1 MWFAMETSTAPLDES
16 AGLIDADGFTPLRV
30 THVIRETADAV
41 SLVLAVPEL
50 LKDRFRYTAGQF
62 VTIKTTVGDTEQR
75 RCYSMSSSPDVDPG
89 LRITVKRD
97 RDGVVSNWIN
107 DTVAAGDHLLTAPP
121 DGRFVLTAA
130 DRDVVTFAGGSGITP
145 VFSLVNA
152 ALTASGRHARMF
164 YANRDVDSVIFRE
177 ALARLTETHPDRLQ
191 VHHHLDAHDGVV
203 SARHITEFLTVCGGS
218 GMDADYYVCGPGPFM
233 DTVERVLLDEGV
245 PARHVHLER
254 FTVAPVA
261 ADALAESV
269 AESVATEEVT
279 IVLGRTTVTA
289 PYRAGTTLLQ
299 TARLAGLKAPS
310 SCEVGTCGT
319 CIAQVTE
326 GSARLLNND
335 ALDDDEVAE
344 GWVVTCQALP
354 TSRAVK
360 VVYE

>member
-1 MWFAMETSTAPLDES
+1 METSTTSLEES
-16 AGLIDADGFTPLRV
+16 AELTDADGFTPLRV
-30 THVIRETADAV
+30 KDVIRETADAV
-41 SLVLAVPEL
+41 SLILDVPEL
-50 LKDRFRYTAGQF
+50 IKDRFDYAAGQY
-62 VTIKTTVGDTEQR
+62 VTIKVTVGDAEHR
-75 RCYSMSSSPDVDPG
+75 RCYSMSSSPDVDSD

-107 DTVAAGDHLLTAPP
+107 DTVAAGHVLLTAPP
-121 DGRFVLTAA
+121 DGRFVLKSA
-130 DRDVVTFAGGSGITP
+130 DRDVVTFAGGSGVTP
-145 VFSLVNA
+145 VFSLVHTTLA
-152 ALTASGRHARMF
+152 TTDRRARMF
-164 YANRDVDSVIFRE
+164 YANRDVDSVIFRD
-177 ALARLTETHPDRLQ
+177 ALARLTETHRDRLQ
-191 VHHHLDAHDGVV
+191 VHHHLDAHDGAV
-203 SARHITEFLTVCGGS
+203 SARHITEFLGADGATAAG
-218 GMDADYYVCGPGPFM
+218 ADYYICGPGPFM
-233 DTVERVLLDEGV
+233 DAVERVLLDAGI
-245 PARHVHLER
+245 PAQQIHLER

-261 ADALAESV
+261 AEATAES
-269 AESVATEEVT
+269 AATEEVT
-279 IVLGRTTVTA
+279 ITLGRTTITQ

-354 TSRAVK
+354 TSRTVK